1 MSAREIA
8 LTPREIFLAALERKP
23 TPRKPAALLS
33 AGNWT
38 FNRRGYSLQDVLGDA
53 ELMASIISE
62 TSRITGSDVLWV
74 ASGFHNIAIAA
85 LGGELKFRL
94 RGSPD
99 VKRPLLTSASGVAD
113 LDLRRLHDDP
123 HVRSLWATTPL
134 VRAAVGREILVGASQ
149 WGPFTLA
156 GLLFGVETVMRGIY
170 KDPAAVHRVLSF
182 AAELSYEY
190 LAPFIAGGAEIL
202 SVAEPTASGDLI
214 SRSQFEAFALPYLT
228 DVVQRLRRDG
238 AKICVHICGNIT
250 SRLDLVASTGADLVS
265 VDFKVALDDC
275 ARTLGGTVAF
285 AGNLNPVAVMQ
296 LGTPSDV
303 VDAGRRAL
311 AAAGESSSFILMP
324 GCDIPPAV
332 SLENIRAMVETA
344 HAWPGL
350 PAAVGATADAL

>member
-1 MSAREIA
+1 MSAREA
-8 LTPREIFLAALERKP
+8 TPAPREIFLAALERKP
-23 TPRKPAALLS
+23 VPRKPVALLS

-38 FNRRGYSLQDVLGDA
+38 FNRRGYALQDVLGDA
-53 ELMASIISE
+53 ELMARIVAE

-74 ASGFHNIAIAA
+74 GSGFHNIAIAA

-99 VKRPLLTSASGVAD
+99 VKRPLLSSASGVAD

-123 HVRSLWATTPL
+123 HVRSLWATAPL
-134 VRAAVGREILVGASQ
+134 VRAAVGDEILVGASQ

-190 LAPFIAGGAEIL
+190 LAPFFAGGAEIL

-214 SRSQFEAFALPYLT
+214 SRSQFEAFALPYLA
-228 DVVQRLRRDG
+228 DVVQRLKRDG
-238 AKICVHICGNIT
+238 AKICVHICGNVT
-250 SRLDLVASTGADLVS
+250 SRLDLIASTGADLVS
-265 VDFKVALDDC
+265 VDFKVPLDEC
-275 ARTLGGTVAF
+275 ARTLGATTAF
-285 AGNLNPVAVMQ
+285 SGNLNPVAVMQ
-296 LGTPSDV
+296 LGTPQEV
-303 VDAGRRAL
+303 VAAGRNAL
-311 AAAGESSSFILMP
+311 AAAGASSSFVLMP

-332 SLENIRAMVETA
+332 RLENVRALVETA
-344 HAWPGL
+344 RAWPAL
-350 PAAVGATADAL
+350 PVLAETLADVV